1 MTLRY
6 DDVVADLRASYDG
19 AVADRDA
26 MVRQQFKLDERA
38 VFLDRLLVAE
48 AGSLLEIGAGTG
60 QDSVFFRD
68 AGLDV
73 TAVDLS
79 PEMVRRCQEK
89 GLNAAVRDLKHLD
102 FKPGSFD
109 AVYTMNLLLHV
120 PNDDLEDALLAI
132 RTVLKPGGLLF
143 VGLWGGEPGEGVL
156 PQDRQE
162 PKRFFSF
169 RSDEQLIAYAGRV
182 FEILDFHHVE
192 DDGLRFQSMTLVCP
206 LP

>member
-26 MVRQQFKLDERA
+26 LVKQGFKLDERA
-38 VFLDRLLVAE
+38 AFLDRLRAAE
-48 AGSLLEIGAGTG
+48 ARSLLEIGAGTG

-89 GLNAAVRDLKHLD
+89 GLDAAVRDLKHLD

-109 AVYTMNLLLHV
+109 AVYTMNVLLHV
-120 PNDDLEDALLAI
+120 PNNDLEEALRAI
-132 RTVLKPGGLLF
+132 RTVLRPGGLF
-143 VGLWGGEPGEGVL
+143 YVGLWGGEPGEGLL

-182 FEILDFHHVE
+182 FEILDFHTVA
-192 DDGLRFQSMTLVCP
+192 DQGLRFQSMTLVGP